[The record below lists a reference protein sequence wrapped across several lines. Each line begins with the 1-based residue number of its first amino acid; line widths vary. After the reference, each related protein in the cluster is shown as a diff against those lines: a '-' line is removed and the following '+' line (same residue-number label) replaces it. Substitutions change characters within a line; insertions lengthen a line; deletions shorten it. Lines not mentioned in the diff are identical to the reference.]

1 MGGGYRPTYFK
12 KDEFMKKT
20 ILAAAALMAAGFST
34 NVLAQAKNFEGFS
47 LSASTGY
54 ATWKNAASYTPSTYS
69 GSDATTSAVP
79 LYVGGE
85 YTWALN
91 DKYTLAFGAEVNL
104 LKSSEQ
110 NQILYG
116 NSVYADAN
124 NVKATSYN
132 HVHIKPGMV
141 VGKNDLVYLKLAYFN
156 VGFESVAA
164 SDGVK
169 DSWSNSGYS
178 YGVGYRTEISKSIYA
193 FGEINSLNAAS
204 KDRVYPGITIN
215 DKVNGTNFLVGLGYR
230 F

>member
-1 MGGGYRPTYFK
+1 
-12 KDEFMKKT
+12 MKKT

-34 NVLAQAKNFEGFS
+34 NVLAQAKNFEGFL

-54 ATWKNAASYTPSTYS
+54 ATWKDTTSYTPSTFS
-69 GSDATTSAVP
+69 GSDPTISAVP
-79 LYVGGE
+79 LFVGGE

-91 DKYTLAFGAEVNL
+91 DKYTLALGAEVNV

-110 NQILYG
+110 TSILYSS
-116 NSVYADAN
+116 SVYADAN
-124 NVKATSYN
+124 NSKATSYN

-141 VGKNDLVYLKLAYFN
+141 VGKNDLVYFKLAYFN
-156 VGFESVAA
+156 VGFESVAV
-164 SDGVK
+164 DGTK
-169 DSWSNSGYS
+169 DTLSTSGYS

-204 KDRVYPGITIN
+204 KNTTYTSLTIK
-215 DKVNGTNFLVGLGYR
+215 DTFTGTNFLVGLGYR